1 MKLRKVVRKA
11 VANYKLY
18 RNTKLSKTK
27 ACKKLTCRLKSHSGR
42 NNSGR
47 ITVRHKFTGNKK
59 LYRKVS
65 FIRKILDV
73 EGVVKS
79 IEYDPNRTAFIAL
92 IEYADKQVEYIL
104 ATEDMKVNDVVIASL
119 NNVPVSPGNATRLQ
133 NIPKGTQIC
142 NIELVP
148 NKGGK
153 VARAAGTFAEMID
166 VLDKYSILRLSSG
179 FMIRVHNNCFATIG
193 VVSNVEMKNK
203 PMYKAGHSYYKGIRP
218 TVRGV
223 AMNPVD
229 HPHGGGEG
237 RTGTKRHPVTYT
249 CKVAKGVKTRSKRSI
264 NSKFIIRRK
273 KEKK

>member
-18 RNTKLSKTK
+18 RSTKLSKTK
-27 ACKKLTCRLKSHSGR
+27 ACKKLTCRLKAHSGR

-47 ITVRHKFTGNKK
+47 ITVRHQFSGRKK
-59 LYRKVS
+59 LYRRVS
-65 FIRKILDV
+65 FIRKILDI

-92 IEYADKQVEYIL
+92 VEYADKQVEYIL
-104 ATEDMKVNDVVIASL
+104 ATEDMKINDVVIASA
-119 NNVPVSPGNATRLQ
+119 NNVPIVSGNATRLQ
-133 NIPKGTQIC
+133 NIPKGTQVC

-166 VLDKYSILRLSSG
+166 VLDRYAILRLSSG

-193 VVSNVEMKNK
+193 VVSNIEMKNK

-237 RTGTKRHPVTYT
+237 RTGTKRHPVTYK
-249 CKVAKGVKTRSKRSI
+249 CKIAKGVKTRSKRSI